1 VTINNEGLSD
11 AMEPT
16 LKRVAGPQNQPGA
29 GWAVQD
35 KITGAEDFSFFDREA
50 PGLYFVLGVT
60 PPDQMEGAA
69 ANHSPRFFVHE
80 PALVQGVR
88 ALANLTVDYMAAPRP
103 RARARR

>member
-1 VTINNEGLSD
+1 M
-11 AMEPT
+11 APT
-16 LKRVAGPQNQPGA
+16 LQRVAGAPNAPGA

-50 PGLYFVLGVT
+50 PGLYIVLGVT
-60 PPDQMEGAA
+60 PPDQMAGAA

-88 ALANLTVDYMAAPRP
+88 ALANLTVDYMAPPRGSR
-103 RARARR
+103 RAALGR